1 MNSFFYDR
9 NLNILHSIW
18 FFHVYNV
25 SYTRMKRT
33 ILILFL
39 LLSFIPLRSENKTL
53 RNYGVKD
60 RTITPT
66 LLSHTVSNI
75 PMTREMSYAKLETLI
90 PYIKK
95 ASSQF
100 DIPENVIAAI
110 LYEEILHRKPVDV
123 KTFGVAQLGLN
134 ELMIQ
139 GLPPKQQLL
148 EDDEVSVWLLASK
161 LRRLQK
167 ETGSLK
173 TAIILHNG
181 YYDYYDSV
189 KRSAK
194 NPYILMLLE
203 QRMKNK
209 TLFV

>member
-1 MNSFFYDR
+1 
-9 NLNILHSIW
+9 
-18 FFHVYNV
+18 
-25 SYTRMKRT
+25 MKRS
-33 ILILFL
+33 ILIALL
-39 LLSFIPLRSENKTL
+39 LLSFVPLKSQNKTL
-53 RNYGVKD
+53 SNYGVKD

-66 LLSHTVSNI
+66 LISNTVSNI
-75 PMTREMSYAKLETLI
+75 PLTQEMTYKKLETLV

-95 ASSQF
+95 ASQQF
-100 DIPENVIAAI
+100 HIPENVIAAV

-123 KTFGVAQLGLN
+123 KTFGVAQLGIN
-134 ELMIQ
+134 ELVKQ

-161 LRRLQK
+161 LRRLQN

-173 TAIILHNG
+173 DAIILHNG

-189 KRSAK
+189 RKAAK
-194 NPYILMLLE
+194 NNKIKMMLDQE
-203 QRMKNK
+203 RKRK

>member
-1 MNSFFYDR
+1 
-9 NLNILHSIW
+9 
-18 FFHVYNV
+18 
-25 SYTRMKRT
+25 MKRT
-33 ILILFL
+33 IFITLL

-53 RNYGVKD
+53 SNYGVKD
-60 RTITPT
+60 RTITPA
-66 LLSHTVSNI
+66 LLSHTVSSI
-75 PMTREMSYAKLETLI
+75 PMTREMSYKKLETLI

-95 ASSQF
+95 ASAQF
-100 DIPENVIAAI
+100 HIPENVIAAI

-123 KTFGVAQLGLN
+123 KTFGVAQLGAQ
-134 ELMIQ
+134 ELVKQ
-139 GLPPKQQLL
+139 GLPPKQQIL
-148 EDDEVSVWLLASK
+148 EDDEVSVWLLTSK

-189 KRSAK
+189 REAAK
-194 NPYILMLLE
+194 DQRILSLLE
-203 QRMKNK
+203 QYKERQ

>member
-1 MNSFFYDR
+1 
-9 NLNILHSIW
+9 
-18 FFHVYNV
+18 
-25 SYTRMKRT
+25 
-33 ILILFL
+33 
-39 LLSFIPLRSENKTL
+39 
-53 RNYGVKD
+53 
-60 RTITPT
+60 
-66 LLSHTVSNI
+66 
-75 PMTREMSYAKLETLI
+75 MSYKKLETLI

-95 ASSQF
+95 ASAHF

-134 ELMIQ
+134 ELVKQ
-139 GLPPKQQLL
+139 GLPPKQELL

-189 KRSAK
+189 RGAAK
-194 NPYILMLLE
+194 DPRILSLLE
-203 QRMKNK
+203 QYKQSK